1 MNIKYQQIENLHR
14 NTYNNND
21 ISYKQNQKGSL
32 SVAKLRLEPD
42 SIGDYNLTN
51 VKENKNKQDR
61 HSDKEISSPS

>member
-21 ISYKQNQKGSL
+21 TSYKQNQKGSL

-51 VKENKNKQDR
+51 VKENKNK
-61 HSDKEISSPS
+61 

>member
-21 ISYKQNQKGSL
+21 TSCKQNQKGSL

-42 SIGDYNLTN
+42 SIGD
-51 VKENKNKQDR
+51 
-61 HSDKEISSPS
+61 